1 MVNDNIYRK
10 NRLIL
15 PRAVIPVRGVDQEE
29 HEFLFFADQSGMQHN
44 ERINKFLN
52 QQQHNIHWNG
62 FKDFHWHQQHQ
73 EGLEPND
80 QYCDVNIHRSGLHL
94 QSLSEKET
102 WEDRQKYS
110 EILIYT
116 NLVWFPN
123 PLADDLDPSCKW
135 SSGGAGLLQMVIWRD
150 QPLANNHSEG
160 PASCKW

>member
-1 MVNDNIYRK
+1 MVNDNIYKK
-10 NRLIL
+10 NQLIL
-15 PRAVIPVRGVDQEE
+15 PRALKPVRGMDQEE
-29 HEFLFFADQSGMQHN
+29 HEFLSFADQSGSEHN

-52 QQQHNIHWNG
+52 QQQHKIHWNG

-73 EGLEPND
+73 EGFEPND

-116 NLVWFPN
+116 NQICITMFIL
-123 PLADDLDPSCKW
+123 
-135 SSGGAGLLQMVIWRD
+135 
-150 QPLANNHSEG
+150 
-160 PASCKW
+160 

>member
-1 MVNDNIYRK
+1 MVNDNIYKK
-10 NRLIL
+10 NQLIL
-15 PRAVIPVRGVDQEE
+15 PRALKPVRGMDQEE
-29 HEFLFFADQSGMQHN
+29 HEFLSFANQSGSEHN

-52 QQQHNIHWNG
+52 QQQHQIHWNG

-73 EGLEPND
+73 EGFEPND

-116 NLVWFPN
+116 NQICITMFIL
-123 PLADDLDPSCKW
+123 
-135 SSGGAGLLQMVIWRD
+135 
-150 QPLANNHSEG
+150 
-160 PASCKW
+160 

>member
-1 MVNDNIYRK
+1 MFSLKKMVNDNICRK

-94 QSLSEKET
+94 QGLSEKET

-110 EILIYT
+110 FTRTKSASQCLSSSPLPQRKEPNQKIKKFLTWPWTAVIQRIL
-116 NLVWFPN
+116 W
-123 PLADDLDPSCKW
+123 
-135 SSGGAGLLQMVIWRD
+135 
-150 QPLANNHSEG
+150 
-160 PASCKW
+160 